1 MEPILA
7 AADAP
12 AVLAAAP
19 AVLAAETSGAGAG
32 GLGQLLFPILL
43 LVLFFV
49 FIVRPQRRRQRE
61 FAEMQA
67 SLTEGMAVVTSAG
80 LYGRIVELA
89 PEFVI
94 LEAAPGVRLKYA
106 RAAVARVQP
115 EDDLSYGS
123 TSDPVLPPD

>member
-1 MEPILA
+1 MVPRFS
-7 AADAP
+7 AADGS
-12 AVLAAAP
+12 V
-19 AVLAAETSGAGAG
+19 VVAAESGGAGG

-80 LYGRIVELA
+80 LYGRIAELA
-89 PEFVI
+89 EDFVI

-115 EDDLSYGS
+115 DENLLYGT
-123 TSDPVLPPD
+123 TSDPRSAPESPPD